1 MFSKLNENWHL
12 ATECHNYTCELQY
25 TVHTLVLLWKAMHF
39 LYSYLRQACSS
50 FSLLTIVYFFS
61 QQCVHEV
68 NGYFLSSYFQLFV
81 YKSYIV
87 SILFRSTTFLKRVK
101 QVELFVWL
109 NSDAVR
115 MWEFLSK
122 NLFEIGVKQIKVDT

>member
-1 MFSKLNENWHL
+1 MAVFP
-12 ATECHNYTCELQY
+12 
-25 TVHTLVLLWKAMHF
+25 
-39 LYSYLRQACSS
+39 
-50 FSLLTIVYFFS
+50 
-61 QQCVHEV
+61 
-68 NGYFLSSYFQLFV
+68 SSYFQLFV

-87 SILFRSTTFLKRVK
+87 SILFRSSTTFLKRVK

-109 NSDAVR
+109 NSDAGR

>member
-1 MFSKLNENWHL
+1 MAIFSH
-12 ATECHNYTCELQY
+12 HI
-25 TVHTLVLLWKAMHF
+25 F
-39 LYSYLRQACSS
+39 SYL
-50 FSLLTIVYFFS
+50 FTNL
-61 QQCVHEV
+61 
-68 NGYFLSSYFQLFV
+68 
-81 YKSYIV
+81 
-87 SILFRSTTFLKRVK
+87 ILFLFFLEVLTTFLKRVK

>member
-1 MFSKLNENWHL
+1 M
-12 ATECHNYTCELQY
+12 A
-25 TVHTLVLLWKAMHF
+25 V
-39 LYSYLRQACSS
+39 
-50 FSLLTIVYFFS
+50 
-61 QQCVHEV
+61 
-68 NGYFLSSYFQLFV
+68 FLSSYFQLFV

-109 NSDAVR
+109 NSDAGR